1 MQARPTPRMSF
12 NLASA
17 MIAMST
23 IFAMLPASAQS
34 LQQATPA
41 PSNGIGT
48 LMQAARPTPP
58 ATIPSQLGQRPAA
71 STPISA
77 TGPSVVVP
85 QKIVAPS
92 PDPAKRLPGRVFDA
106 NGRPVQGAV
115 QVSPTRAYD
124 PATGRYFQTP
134 PASP

>member
-1 MQARPTPRMSF
+1 MQARFVTRMSSR
-12 NLASA
+12 LASA
-17 MIAMST
+17 VLAMST
-23 IFAMLPASAQS
+23 LLAVLPAASQS
-34 LQQATPA
+34 LQQATPV
-41 PSNGIGT
+41 PGNGIGAP
-48 LMQAARPTPP
+48 MQAARPTPP

-77 TGPSVVVP
+77 TGPSIVVP